1 MSQTS
6 IAEKLNKIDELVA
19 WFGGGEF
26 DIDVA
31 LVKFEELTKL
41 SEEVKVDLDQ
51 LENKV
56 TVIKKRFEEI

>member
-1 MSQTS
+1 
-6 IAEKLNKIDELVA
+6 VA